1 MDTNFNHEQSLALIN
16 EMISQARNNLQKE
29 RTYSL
34 IFWGSV
40 VALISLINCLL
51 INILTTPEQ
60 SFLIWLLIFPA
71 WGVSYFIDRSIDR
84 SALVKTHIDKIG
96 DMVWKGFG
104 IGVLV
109 FVLIINV
116 VAHLTENFQMM
127 MLINSVIMVIVG
139 ICEFASACIYRH
151 KPWYW
156 VAVLFW
162 AGALSCA
169 FLEVDIQFI
178 VLAVCMIFGFVVP
191 GYMLNRK
198 SKRSDV

>member
-51 INILTTPEQ
+51 INILTTSEQ

-116 VAHLTENFQMM
+116 VAHLTENYQMM